1 MDADSAYFNN
11 YIFSA
16 GYWRPNFFNVW
27 QKIRISGYKQGATA
41 GKSIEIL
48 FMFNL
53 KNTSFEKNSY
63 NGLPLLAGL
72 PPLILGLL
80 ITITLLAIP
89 KFLPPKLPL
98 FYSLP
103 WGDGQL
109 ATHQQFLVLPASI
122 GAIAFLNL
130 IISWQLHKQQSF
142 FKTILFIQSLL
153 VSLILTIA
161 FGKIILTFI

>member
-1 MDADSAYFNN
+1 
-11 YIFSA
+11 
-16 GYWRPNFFNVW
+16 
-27 QKIRISGYKQGATA
+27 
-41 GKSIEIL
+41 
-48 FMFNL
+48 MFNL